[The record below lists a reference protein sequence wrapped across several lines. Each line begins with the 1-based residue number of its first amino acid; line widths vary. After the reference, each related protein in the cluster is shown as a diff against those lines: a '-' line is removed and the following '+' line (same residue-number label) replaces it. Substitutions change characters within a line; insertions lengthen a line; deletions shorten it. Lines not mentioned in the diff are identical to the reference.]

1 MMSGPFT
8 SLRAAALIALATLG
22 TSGAAAQQGGGAS
35 TVARLAI
42 RAEGELAAIAAS
54 GVITFPG
61 QGHSLTLHVVATDAA
76 GKPVPVARY
85 APKWTTTDKD
95 VVSLY
100 GNPSDNPV
108 GTSMRIV
115 AQQDGRATVSV
126 TVLGKTASIPVA
138 VGAARATIAASE
150 LDPRFRVARLELTTA
165 KTGAGES
172 EAELEGR
179 ALLLKENGHSL
190 TLKAKAFAADGT
202 PVSLD
207 AFPVVWTT
215 GDQNVAELWYVKD
228 TEVTVV
234 SRRGGRATVIGKVQD
249 VTLPI
254 EVFVGDARSEVDASL
269 LSASPVATASGAT
282 SATATAAPTTATVT
296 STTVA
301 IAPTTATATTSA
313 TTTTSTATTLKQPIA
328 SGTPITKGETVAA
341 SSAPAVVPP
350 SSVTAIPAGDGYV
363 VVHWSPVPDATGYYI
378 FQQLPTGAWAGAS
391 LAGGNAGIA
400 DTIGTTF
407 QLAPG
412 SYRLAVVSVFDANG
426 TTRSAPSA
434 PVSVTV
440 PRWIGRYRISLLGFK
455 VDRETADDPL
465 QTDGKHDEV
474 FVRAAVAERTPDAQ
488 LVGGIVERQT
498 LVYGDANAPD
508 WQNASSP
515 NRRIAAGS
523 ASTLGGLMTGD
534 GVPSASPWQRT
545 SSSNYDN
552 RLPLLLWEG
561 ELQQGGNQVQ
571 IAASIWETDQ
581 RPGTGLMSFGSAS
594 PERAALDAAA
604 AAARRLAVEQTGGV
618 IMSVAA
624 GVLAA
629 PAVLPLL
636 VIASP
641 GIAGTA
647 AAVYGAQATA
657 TALEP
662 LLRPATPR
670 LPLLLDAS
678 ASLDA
683 LSASINASPLVSN
696 PVNSALDQANQ
707 ATLNAINSVISSV
720 SKAVNLEV
728 GSSFLNTVESLALT
742 FNLKDRPLGLRKTG
756 TVLAAQPWV
765 LTFSLENIEGHA
777 LVGNGPANLGPGV
790 YAMQFRDDPLTF
802 TNVQGGNGVYTLY
815 LQVQRIP

>member
-1 MMSGPFT
+1 MSPPSIT
-8 SLRAAALIALATLG
+8 LRAAALLALGAT
-22 TSGAAAQQGGGAS
+22 GAGAQQGGGAS
-35 TVARLAI
+35 TLARLAI
-42 RAEGELAAIAAS
+42 RAEGELAATAAS
-54 GVITFPG
+54 GVITFPR

-76 GKPVPVARY
+76 GKPVSVTRY
-85 APKWTTTDKD
+85 APKWATTDKN
-95 VVSLY
+95 VVSTY

-108 GTSMRIV
+108 GPSMRIV

-150 LDPRFRVARLELTTA
+150 LDPKFRVARLELTTA

-179 ALLLKENGHSL
+179 ALLLRENGHSL

-215 GDQNVAELWYVKD
+215 GDQSVAELWYVKD

-234 SRRGGRATVIGKVQD
+234 SRRGGRATVTGKVQD

-269 LSASPVATASGAT
+269 LSASAVATASGTTSAPTAATPTAT
-282 SATATAAPTTATVT
+282 STTAT
-296 STTVA
+296 TTVTRA
-301 IAPTTATATTSA
+301 PVTIAPTSA
-313 TTTTSTATTLKQPIA
+313 TTSTTAGTTLKQPIA
-328 SGTPITKGETVAA
+328 SATPITKGETV
-341 SSAPAVVPP
+341 SGPAVVPP
-350 SSVTAIPAGDGYV
+350 SSVTAFPGADGYV

-391 LAGGNAGIA
+391 LAGGNAGIT

-412 SYRLAVVSVFDANG
+412 SYRLAVASVFDATG
-426 TTRSAPSA
+426 ATRSAPSA
-434 PVSVTV
+434 PVTVTV
-440 PRWIGRYRISLLGFK
+440 PRWIARYRISLLGFK

-545 SSSNYDN
+545 SGTNYDN

-581 RPGTGLMSFGSAS
+581 RPGTGLIGFGSAS
-594 PERAALDAAA
+594 PERAAIDAAA
-604 AAARRLAVEQTGGV
+604 AAARRLSVEQTGGV

-662 LLRPATPR
+662 VLRPATPR

-678 ASLDA
+678 ASLDG
-683 LSASINASPLVSN
+683 LSAAINASPLVSN

-707 ATLNAINSVISSV
+707 ATMNAINSVISSV

-728 GSSFLNTVESLALT
+728 GSTFLNTVEGLALT

-756 TVLAAQPWV
+756 TVLAAPPWV

-802 TNVQGGNGVYTLY
+802 ANIQGGNGVYTLY
-815 LQVQRIP
+815 LQVQRVP